1 MEKRPN
7 NLGTLAPL
15 PVSYRK
21 FIPCAFSFNEFDI
34 VDVVL
39 LDNPDA
45 GSETIK
51 ISCRSADGVT
61 FILNMRYSMFGE
73 LVNKLSWAVKAP
85 T

>member
-39 LDNPDA
+39 PDNADVD
-45 GSETIK
+45 GETIK
-51 ISCRSADGVT
+51 ISCRSTDGVT
-61 FILNMRYSMFGE
+61 FILNMRYSMYSE
-73 LVNKLSWAVKAP
+73 LVNELSRAVKAP